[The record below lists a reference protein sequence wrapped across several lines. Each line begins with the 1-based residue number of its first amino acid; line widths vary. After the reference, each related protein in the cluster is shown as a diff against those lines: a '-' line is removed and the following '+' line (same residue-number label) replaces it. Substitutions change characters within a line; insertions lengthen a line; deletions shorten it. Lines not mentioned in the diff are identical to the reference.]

1 MSSLIPGYEYDI
13 FISYRQKDNK
23 GDRWVSEFVEALKT
37 ELEST
42 FKEEISVYFDINPH
56 DGLLE
61 THDVDESLKEK
72 LKCLVFIPIISRTYC
87 DPKSFAWEH
96 EFKAFVE
103 NASRDQYGLKVKLP
117 NGNVASRVIPVC
129 IHDLD
134 TSDIKLCE
142 SILAGVLRG
151 VEFIYEEPGVNRP
164 LRLKEDNPGD
174 NLSKTF
180 YRNQINKVANA
191 VKEVISGLKTEQVE
205 PAKEKIL
212 HGEPPKEV
220 KNEEKQSF
228 KKKPDILNN
237 RKLLSGVIITAI
249 IFLVLIA
256 FSKVFHSGK
265 NKVTKD
271 MDGRI
276 SIAVNIFEN
285 NTNDT
290 TLNWLTKGIP
300 ELIRNNLTGSE
311 ELSVQNSQTMYEL
324 YQSMG
329 QTQNAS
335 IAPSFSREAA
345 IKLKSGTYITGSFQK
360 FGNDILTYVKLIDTK
375 SDELL
380 WTGNIEGN
388 LDKYKYLADSLSAQ
402 LKDFLEIKAIKQKT
416 SPEYSDVNTNSPE
429 ALRKYVEGTQSLIN
443 GNLQSAAQ
451 SFEESYMLDTT
462 FTLAALYATFSYS
475 YSRDFASAIKWTKIA
490 DRGKKKL
497 PYYYQLCIESSNV
510 CNITKNCDSVLYY
523 NDLLAQS
530 DIKSREFWFDVGYN
544 YMALEQNQ
552 KAINAFEKVET
563 ITSEWGGDWKFKDYY
578 IFFGNAC
585 HNAGMHEKESVVY
598 KTGLKLFPDEMS
610 ILSSQARCAIAT
622 GDTLKSNELMNKLLK
637 MVNEQKWPACDIETG
652 YGNLY
657 NDANILDKAE
667 EHYRAALKL
676 DPDNYLRINTLA
688 FFLIRHGKNVDE
700 SEELAR
706 RSLQINPANKN
717 AIYIQGLVRYKQGKY
732 EEALNILEQA
742 YAKTE
747 VWSPPLYNDIKKV
760 KAAIAHQNIN

>member
-1 MSSLIPGYEYDI
+1 MASLIPGYNYDI

-23 GDRWVSEFVEALKT
+23 HDGWITEFVNNLKG

-61 THDVDESLKEK
+61 THDVDASLKEK

-96 EFKAFVE
+96 EFKAFVDL
-103 NASRDQYGLKVKLP
+103 ASKDQFGLKIKLP
-117 NGNVASRVIPVC
+117 NGNVASRVLPIR
-129 IHDLD
+129 IYDLD
-134 TSDIKLCE
+134 ADDIKQCE
-142 SILAGVLRG
+142 SVLGGVLRSI
-151 VEFIYEEPGVNRP
+151 EFIYKEPGVNKP
-164 LRLKEDNPGD
+164 LNSEDD
-174 NLSKTF
+174 DKKNLNNTK
-180 YRNQINKVANA
+180 YKIQINKVANA
-191 VKEVISGLKTEQVE
+191 IKEVLSGLKTGSVATAEE
-205 PAKEKIL
+205 S
-212 HGEPPKEV
+212 V
-220 KNEEKQSF
+220 KHTVPLEELKKEEKQSF
-228 KKKPDILNN
+228 KKKPGILNN
-237 RKLLSGVIITAI
+237 RKLLSGVLITAI
-249 IFLVLIA
+249 VIILALIA
-256 FSKVFHSGK
+256 FSKAFYSVK

-271 MDGRI
+271 PDGRI
-276 SIAVNIFEN
+276 SIAVTIFDN

-290 TLNWLTKGIP
+290 TLYWLTKGIP
-300 ELIRNNLTGSE
+300 ELIRNNLTGYKD
-311 ELSVQNSQTMYEL
+311 LSVQNSQTMYEL

-335 IAPSFSREAA
+335 VAPSFSREAA

-360 FGNDILTYVKLIDTK
+360 FGNSILTYVKLIDTK

-402 LKDFLEIKAIKQKT
+402 LKDFLEIKAIKEKT

-443 GNLQSAAQ
+443 GNLKSAAQ

-475 YSRDFASAIKWTKIA
+475 YSSDFVSAVKWTKIA

-497 PYYYQLCIESSNV
+497 PYYYQLCIESSNA

-563 ITSEWGGDWKFKDYY
+563 TTSEWGGDWKFRDYY

-598 KTGLKLFPDEMS
+598 KTGLKLFPEDME
-610 ILSSQARCAIAT
+610 IISSQARCAIAT
-622 GDTLKSNELMNKLLK
+622 GDTLKATELINKLIK
-637 MVNEQKWPACDIETG
+637 MVNEQRWPAPEIETG

-657 NDANILDKAE
+657 NDANIVDKAE
-667 EHYRAALKL
+667 EHYRTALKL

-688 FFLIRHGKNVDE
+688 LFLIRHDRNVDE
-700 SEELAR
+700 SEELAK
-706 RSLQINPANKN
+706 RSLQIMPDNKN
-717 AIYIQGLVRYKQGKY
+717 ALYAQGLVKLKQGKY

-742 YAKTE
+742 YAKSE

-760 KAAIAHQNIN
+760 KMAIAIRKNN